1 MKIVHVITGVGKN
14 AGGVAE
20 VVPRLCRAQKELGD
34 DVTLVVGHE
43 EEVSAETKAALAS
56 GVTFKVFPS
65 SFTICRI
72 EISPALRKGLVEIVR
87 AADLVYIHGL
97 WLSAG
102 WYAAAEC
109 RRQKKPYVMMTH
121 GFLEPE
127 RLKISKW
134 KKRLAAFCFDRRNL
148 KSAKAIVATSE
159 SEARG
164 IRQYGLT
171 NPIHIMPIGLDLE
184 PFLPPIPHKG
194 KTLLYFSRI
203 TPIKGLDMLAEAWA
217 NLGVGGRCRGRED
230 WKLLLVG
237 PDDRGY
243 TEEIKKVFAAKC
255 PPGSYEF
262 RGPVFGAEKYKLL
275 ASVDAMVLPTRSE
288 NWSIAVAEGMAAGL
302 PVVCTK
308 GAPWS
313 CLGENWV
320 DISVEGITQGL
331 ERILSADDES
341 RRKMGAKN
349 RQWVKE
355 NLNWA
360 TIVRNLFNGILL
372 QHANEYFS
380 RLVA

>member
-65 SFTICRI
+65 RFAICRI

-97 WLSAG
+97 WQAPG

-109 RRQKKPYVMMTH
+109 RRQKKPYVMMPH
-121 GFLEPE
+121 GFLDPE

-134 KKRLAAFCFDRRNL
+134 KKRLAAFCFDRWNL
-148 KSAKAIVATSE
+148 KAAKAIVATSE

-171 NPIHIMPIGLDLE
+171 NPIHIMPIGLDLA
-184 PFLPPIPHKG
+184 PFLPPVPHEE
-194 KTLLYFSRI
+194 KTLLYFSRM
-203 TPIKGLDMLAEAWA
+203 TPIKGLDLLAEAWTRLA
-217 NLGVGGRCRGRED
+217 REVKD
-230 WKLLLVG
+230 QGEGERRWKLLLVG

-243 TEEIKKVFAAKC
+243 AEEMKKLYAAKC
-255 PPGSYEF
+255 PPGGYEF

-320 DISVEGITQGL
+320 DISVEGIEAGL
-331 ERILSADDES
+331 RRILSASDEE
-341 RRKMGAKN
+341 RAAIGAAN
-349 RQWVKE
+349 REWVTRNLDWGSIVKE
-355 NLNWA
+355 
-360 TIVRNLFNGILL
+360 
-372 QHANEYFS
+372 
-380 RLVA
+380 LVDFYVKVC